1 MAFDLLDLRLFLA
14 VAEHG
19 SITRAAELV
28 HLSLASASA
37 RIRAMEAASGA
48 PLLDRHRRG
57 VVPTRPG
64 TLLLAHAREIVE
76 RHDRMRLELA
86 DLAGRPA
93 TVTVLANTA
102 ASTLLPGVLVG
113 FLADH
118 PDADV
123 DVLERP
129 SHRIV
134 VGLTAGRAEFGL
146 VADTV
151 DLGGLET
158 VRLRPDPLRVACAP
172 DHPLVR
178 TRSLTFADVL
188 DQPFVGYAE
197 GSPLEEHLRRH
208 TLPLGAHPRHRGR
221 FPDTATVCRAVAA
234 GIGIAVLPAR
244 SIPDGLVGVSLDDA
258 WADRHLL
265 LATRDLAG
273 LSRPARAL
281 AERVRT
287 ELSG

>member
-14 VAEHG
+14 VAEYG

-28 HLSLASASA
+28 HLSLPSASG

-57 VVPTRPG
+57 VRPTRPG
-64 TLLLAHAREIVE
+64 ALLLAHAREIVE

-102 ASTLLPGVLVG
+102 ASTLLPDILIG
-113 FLADH
+113 FLAEH

-123 DVLERP
+123 DLLERP

-134 VGLTAGRAEFGL
+134 VGLTSGRAEFGIL
-146 VADTV
+146 ADTV

-158 VRLRPDPLRVACAP
+158 VRLCPDPLLVACAP
-172 DHPLVR
+172 DHPLAAAG
-178 TRSLTFADVL
+178 SLAFADVL
-188 DQPFVGYAE
+188 DRPFVGYAE
-197 GSPLEEHLRRH
+197 GNPLEEHLRRH
-208 TLPLGAHPRHRGR
+208 ALPLGAHPRHRGR
-221 FPDTATVCRAVAA
+221 FPDTASVCRAVAA
-234 GIGIAVLPAR
+234 GVGIAVLPGR
-244 SIPDGLVGVSLDDA
+244 SIAHGLVGVPLDDA
-258 WADRHLL
+258 WAHRNLVLASRDR
-265 LATRDLAG
+265 TG

-281 AERVRT
+281 AERIRA
-287 ELSG
+287 ELAG

>member
-28 HLSLASASA
+28 HLSLASASG

-64 TLLLAHAREIVE
+64 VLLLTHAREIVE

-93 TVTVLANTA
+93 TVTVLANTSA
-102 ASTLLPGVLVG
+102 ATLLPDVLIG

-118 PDADV
+118 PDAEV
-123 DVLERP
+123 DLLERP

-134 VGLTAGRAEFGL
+134 VGLTSGRAEFGL
-146 VADTV
+146 LADTV
-151 DLGGLET
+151 DLTGLET
-158 VRLRPDPLRVACAP
+158 VRLCPDPLQVACTP
-172 DHPLVR
+172 DDPLAR
-178 TRSLTFADVL
+178 ATSLRFAEVL
-188 DQPFVGYAE
+188 DRPFVGYAE
-197 GSPLEEHLRRH
+197 GSAFEEHLRRQA
-208 TLPLGAHPRHRGR
+208 LPLGAHPRHRGR
-221 FPDTATVCRAVAA
+221 FPDAASVCRAVAA
-234 GIGIAVLPAR
+234 GVGIAVLHAR
-244 SIPDGLVGVSLDDA
+244 SIADGLVRVPLADA
-258 WADRHLL
+258 WADRDLV

-281 AERVRT
+281 ADRVRS
-287 ELSG
+287 ELRP